1 MDYKV
6 TLEHDSVAMANDVAE
21 ATITLHTGSDG
32 SRLTVYKILLGSDK
46 SPAAW
51 LVSLDDHGGPELAAL
66 LRRSVI
72 QQEPGHLPEEDE
84 RDYPDDAE

>member
-6 TLEHDSVAMANDVAE
+6 TLEHDSVATANDVAE
-21 ATITLHTGSDG
+21 ATITLHTGFDG
-32 SRLTVYKILLGSDK
+32 ARLTVWRVCVGSDK
-46 SPAAW
+46 TPVAW
-51 LVSLDDHGGPELAAL
+51 LISQDDHGGLDIAAL

-84 RDYPDDAE
+84 RDYPDDTE